1 MEAQEVAEADAPA
14 SAETHWWSRADAWL
28 ANGQISLILHLIAI
42 GIVVY
47 SLEQSLLLRG
57 HWTWYILVAIDL
69 PLIIWFI
76 AEHARS
82 LSLAEDRAAWWRS
95 HWWELF
101 GLLPLLMEAL
111 PFIGPFVALRLLR
124 LTRVLGAAMRSI
136 GLAEMDEHSPMHRQ
150 LQQLF
155 FIFGCLILAGAFM
168 TYFFEKQAMEEC
180 LATIGCDSSSLIH
193 TFWDALWWSIT
204 TATTVGYGDVY
215 PTTPGGR
222 IVATFLMITGV
233 GLFGLLAAT
242 MSGLM
247 VSNNSLANMGG
258 NGNGGQSGG
267 IVDELERVS
276 RLRAAGHLNQRE
288 FERAKGE
295 ILGHAQQQGQITV
308 THASDSARRKA
319 VREAL
324 QQATIED
331 K

>member
-1 MEAQEVAEADAPA
+1 MEAEPNPEPPQ
-14 SAETHWWSRADAWL
+14 ETHWWSRADIWL
-28 ANGQISLILHLIAI
+28 ANGQLSLMLHLLAI
-42 GIVVY
+42 GIVIY

-57 HWTWYILVAIDL
+57 HWSWYLLAVIDL

-101 GLLPLLMEAL
+101 GLLPLVVEAL
-111 PFIGPFVALRLLR
+111 PMVGPFVALRLLR

-136 GLAEMDEHSPMHRQ
+136 GLADMDETSPMHRQ

-168 TYFFEKQAMEEC
+168 TYFFEKQSMEAC
-180 LATIGCDSSSLIH
+180 LATVGCDPSSLIR
-193 TFWDALWWSIT
+193 TFPDALWWSIT

-215 PTTPGGR
+215 PTTTGGR

-242 MSGLM
+242 MSGLI
-247 VSNNSLANMGG
+247 VSNNARASMSGGGG
-258 NGNGGQSGG
+258 NGNGGGG
-267 IVDELERVS
+267 GVVDELERVS
-276 RLRAAGHLNQRE
+276 RLRAQGHLNQRE
-288 FERAKGE
+288 FERAKSE
-295 ILGHAQQQGQITV
+295 ILGSQQAVAQQSPV
-308 THASDSARRKA
+308 DSARKEA

-331 K
+331 R